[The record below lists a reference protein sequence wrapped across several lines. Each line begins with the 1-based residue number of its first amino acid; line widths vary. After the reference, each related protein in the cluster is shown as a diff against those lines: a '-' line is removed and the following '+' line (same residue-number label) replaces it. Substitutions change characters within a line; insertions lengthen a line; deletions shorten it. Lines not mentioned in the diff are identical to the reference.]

1 MKDVKR
7 LVYVIVCAVF
17 FIGLYILSDFYAG
30 EAVGKYASEI
40 TSGGSPLNSN
50 KKLTMDDL
58 SIENQIAEQQIT
70 SGSKE
75 ICLSFV
81 GDITF
86 ESDQLDR
93 YYDSD
98 SQSFD
103 FTNSFK
109 YIQSYLKSS
118 DIVSGNLEAVMAG
131 PDENYE
137 NVFDQYGTA
146 DFLYNA
152 PEIGAKNISEAG
164 VSLLQTANSHSAD
177 FGIDGIKSTLRYL
190 SEAGIKTVGTKNSAS
205 DRGYTMISVKGV
217 KIAYVAYTNELNGS
231 LDDSETYAVNTLDGY
246 DSEKIEQMLADI
258 QAARQEGADFVTA
271 MVYAGDAYNTEPDDN
286 QKALFDALFD
296 AGADI
301 VVGTGPYGL
310 QPVEIRDLTDS
321 DGTSRKGVAIYSLG
335 TFLGSEVYDW
345 SLVNN
350 DVSAVFDVIISK
362 EGSEKPTITGI
373 RLTPT
378 CITYTETDIFVLPA
392 AQAKNNPSDFE
403 SIVDDTANE
412 RILSACDTIIPGLLE
427 NTELTG
433 SYSGNTYVINF

>member
-1 MKDVKR
+1 
-7 LVYVIVCAVF
+7 
-17 FIGLYILSDFYAG
+17 
-30 EAVGKYASEI
+30 
-40 TSGGSPLNSN
+40 
-50 KKLTMDDL
+50 MDDL

-190 SEAGIKTVGTKNSAS
+190 SLPL
-205 DRGYTMISVKGV
+205 RR
-217 KIAYVAYTNELNGS
+217 LN
-231 LDDSETYAVNTLDGY
+231 A
-246 DSEKIEQMLADI
+246 Q
-258 QAARQEGADFVTA
+258 RQT
-271 MVYAGDAYNTEPDDN
+271 
-286 QKALFDALFD
+286 
-296 AGADI
+296 
-301 VVGTGPYGL
+301 
-310 QPVEIRDLTDS
+310 R
-321 DGTSRKGVAIYSLG
+321 
-335 TFLGSEVYDW
+335 
-345 SLVNN
+345 
-350 DVSAVFDVIISK
+350 
-362 EGSEKPTITGI
+362 
-373 RLTPT
+373 RLR
-378 CITYTETDIFVLPA
+378 PA
-392 AQAKNNPSDFE
+392 
-403 SIVDDTANE
+403 
-412 RILSACDTIIPGLLE
+412 
-427 NTELTG
+427 
-433 SYSGNTYVINF
+433 